1 MSPISQAPQSS
12 QASRWSSD
20 GPVVGFVGAGA
31 MGGAVCR
38 RLAAGGHRVRVF
50 DLSAGAVAAC
60 VAAGAEAADSAADA
74 VGGSDVVFTS
84 LPTPELVAA
93 FWEENLPH
101 LAPDAVA
108 VDLSTIDPAT
118 SRRVADR
125 IEARGASFLACT
137 LGRTPGHA
145 ENGDIPAFVGGDPAT
160 VERVRPLLDRL
171 ASSVHPLG
179 DVEAATTFKLVSNL
193 VGMTNLAVLAE
204 GYVLARR
211 AGIEPEAFAAAL
223 EETGAGSFQSQVRLP
238 WIMADDLAA
247 RFSVDLAA
255 KDVRLAVEAAARWSV
270 PTPVAAAGLSALVA
284 ASAAGHGRS
293 DAAAVVETYDPRRT
307 ARGPAA
313 D

>member
-1 MSPISQAPQSS
+1 MS
-12 QASRWSSD
+12 RTTRN
-20 GPVVGFVGAGA
+20 GPVIGFVGAGA

-38 RLAAGGHRVRVF
+38 RLASGGHRVRVF
-50 DLSAGAVAAC
+50 DLSHAAVAAC
-60 VAAGAEAADSAADA
+60 VAAGAEAAADAADA
-74 VGGSDVVFTS
+74 VRSADVVFTS
-84 LPTPELVAA
+84 LPTPELVAG
-93 FWEENLPH
+93 FWGDNLPH
-101 LAPDAVA
+101 LAPGAVA
-108 VDLSTIDPAT
+108 VDLSTVDPAT

-125 IEARGASFLACT
+125 VTAHGASFVACT
-137 LGRTPGHA
+137 LGRTPQHA
-145 ENGDIPAFVGGDPAT
+145 ENGDIPAFVGGESEA

-179 DVEAATTFKLVSNL
+179 DVEAATAFKLISNL
-193 VGMTNLAVLAE
+193 IGMTNLAVLAE

-211 AGIEPEAFAAAL
+211 AGIAPEAFAAAL
-223 EETGAGSFQSQVRLP
+223 EETGAESFQSRVRLP

-284 ASAAGHGRS
+284 AGAAGHGRS

-307 ARGPAA
+307 ARGPVT